1 MVCEPFA
8 TALASCD
15 RCDPQTI
22 RVDCG
27 SQKES
32 RPTDKFERRESVVQ
46 SKDECVGDKV
56 QWGAHFLLRILS
68 TMIFDVRHKFKNE

>member
-1 MVCEPFA
+1 MRMRCSVVCEPFA

-22 RVDCG
+22 RGDCG

-56 QWGAHFLLRILS
+56 HTVGRTTSFVS
-68 TMIFDVRHKFKNE
+68 YFGYYDF